1 MSAQTDKTANADH
14 VRWLAETWKMIERCA
29 ASLNQSERV
38 SLSTAGCAAI
48 RDERDRL
55 RSLNAELLAMV
66 ELAVQTC
73 SVCRGNGK
81 LSDTHNWGAC
91 PACADLRALI
101 ARAKDAL

>member
-1 MSAQTDKTANADH
+1 MSSYEQPDDPH
-14 VRWLAETWKMIERCA
+14 AECAIE
-29 ASLNQSERV
+29 
-38 SLSTAGCAAI
+38 I
-48 RDERDRL
+48 DRL
-55 RSLNAELLAMV
+55 RALNAELLAMV

-101 ARAKDAL
+101 ARAKGEV